1 MIRRLRRRH
10 LRMAIALAL
19 VVPVIL
25 ALALLAR
32 RPMPHQDIPAPLLAP

>member
-19 VVPVIL
+19 VVPAIL
-25 ALALLAR
+25 VLALLAR
-32 RPMPHQDIPAPLLAP
+32 RPMPRQEIPAPLLVP